1 MAVCVDG
8 AGGASV
14 GVGFGTR
21 SVGASSAVRSVGAR
35 APPAGASFGGPGS
48 ACGGASAGAYRPTCR
63 RINQKQK
70 HGEIASSSVYRK
82 EGASYIRDSAATRI
96 ARWV

>member
-14 GVGFGTR
+14 GVGFAT
-21 SVGASSAVRSVGAR
+21 RSVGAR

-48 ACGGASAGAYRPTCR
+48 ACGGASGTLPPYPVMNRH
-63 RINQKQK
+63 QKQK